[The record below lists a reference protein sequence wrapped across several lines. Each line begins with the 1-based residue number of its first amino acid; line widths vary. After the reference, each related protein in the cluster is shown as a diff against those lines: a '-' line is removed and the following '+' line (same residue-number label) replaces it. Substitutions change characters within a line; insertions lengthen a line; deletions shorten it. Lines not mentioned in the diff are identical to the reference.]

1 MAERISVLI
10 SGKIVSV
17 SKERAKKM
25 NISETKPPEY
35 ISVVKTE
42 FRMIKK

>member
-1 MAERISVLI
+1 MAERINVLI

-25 NISETKPPEY
+25 NISETRPQR
-35 ISVVKTE
+35 IMVTRTE
-42 FRMIKK
+42 FQMIKK